1 MNATGAWD
9 RLEPKLAATN
19 ARVAALESDPSR
31 RNSFV
36 AYTMERDSAY
46 CDLDG
51 ERLLMMSGYSYLG
64 LAGDERVV
72 AAAKAAVD
80 VYGTGNHGVRALA
93 GTIPLHEE
101 LEAEVARFAHRERAL
116 VFGSGYA
123 ANVGTVGALVGQGD
137 TVLIDKYDHASIVDG
152 CRLSGAT
159 VTRFRH
165 NDVEHLERRLKA
177 ASPTGVRLVIV
188 DSVYSMDGDIAPLP
202 ELREVCD
209 RYDACSWST
218 RPTPWAS
225 SARPAAA
232 SRSTSTTRSAS
243 TSNSAPSPRPSPPWA
258 AGSPAATTSSATC
271 ATPPA
276 RSCSPPPL
284 APPDRRRPGV
294 PADPA
299 PRARARH
306 PHPGPGRTPAQAPQ
320 RRRHLHHGL
329 HHRRAARHRRL
340 RRRRLRL
347 RHRLPQGRRH
357 RPARRHPRRAQR
369 PGPAAHRGHRPP
381 HRGRHRLRRRR
392 VPDRRRPD
400 RPDLRTAAPARRGE
414 EAMAPPHRPPIAV
427 TGLGVVSPP
436 ATPSASS
443 GTPSPP
449 GAPPPP
455 PSPTRRWP
463 ATRYAWAAAS
473 ATCPRTARCPP
484 RTPAAWTPSPSTAP
498 SPPSPPTTT
507 PAAPNPG
514 PGAARSWS
522 ATRSADAPPA
532 TASPRSTPGTARCGS
547 PR

>member
-101 LEAEVARFAHRERAL
+101 LEAEVAAFARRDRAM

-165 NDVEHLERRLKA
+165 NDVDHLERRLKA

-209 RYDACSWST
+209 RYDALLMVDEAHALGVIGATGGGIEEHFDHKIRVDVKLGTLSKAIPSMGGWVAGSHDLIGHL
-218 RPTPWAS
+218 RYA
-225 SARPAAA
+225 ARPFLFSAALGPA
-232 SRSTSTTRSAS
+232 QTGAALESLRILRREPERVTHTQTQAQRLRERLNDAGISTMDSTTAVL
-243 TSNSAPSPRPSPPWA
+243 PVI
-258 AGSPAATTSSATC
+258 AGSDDAAYDYATAC
-271 ATPPA
+271 RKA
-276 RSCSPPPL
+276 
-284 APPDRRRPGV
+284 GV
-294 PADPA
+294 IGLPVV
-299 PRARARH
+299 
-306 PHPGPGRTPAQAPQ
+306 TPAVPNDLA
-320 RRRHLHHGL
+320 
-329 HHRRAARHRRL
+329 RL
-340 RRRRLRL
+340 R
-347 RHRLPQGRRH
+347 
-357 RPARRHPRRAQR
+357 
-369 PGPAAHRGHRPP
+369 
-381 HRGRHRLRRRR
+381 
-392 VPDRRRPD
+392 
-400 RPDLRTAAPARRGE
+400 
-414 EAMAPPHRPPIAV
+414 IAV
-427 TGLGVVSPP
+427 TARHTAADIDFAADAFL
-436 ATPSASS
+436 T
-443 GTPSPP
+443 
-449 GAPPPP
+449 
-455 PSPTRRWP
+455 
-463 ATRYAWAAAS
+463 AAAQ
-473 ATCPRTARCPP
+473 T
-484 RTPAAWTPSPSTAP
+484 
-498 SPPSPPTTT
+498 
-507 PAAPNPG
+507 G
-514 PGAARSWS
+514 LI
-522 ATRSADAPPA
+522 
-532 TASPRSTPGTARCGS
+532 
-547 PR
+547 

>member
-101 LEAEVARFAHRERAL
+101 LEAEVARFARRERAL

-209 RYDACSWST
+209 RYDALLMVDEAHALGVIGKTGGGIEEHFDHKVRVDVKLGTLSKAIPSMGGWIAGSHDLIGHL
-218 RPTPWAS
+218 RYA
-225 SARPAAA
+225 ARPFLFSAALGPA
-232 SRSTSTTRSAS
+232 QTGAALESLRILRREPERVTHTQVQAQRLRERLNDAGISTMDSTTAVL
-243 TSNSAPSPRPSPPWA
+243 PVI
-258 AGSPAATTSSATC
+258 AGSDDAAYDYATAC
-271 ATPPA
+271 RKA
-276 RSCSPPPL
+276 
-284 APPDRRRPGV
+284 GV
-294 PADPA
+294 IGLPVV
-299 PRARARH
+299 
-306 PHPGPGRTPAQAPQ
+306 TPAVPNDLA
-320 RRRHLHHGL
+320 
-329 HHRRAARHRRL
+329 RL
-340 RRRRLRL
+340 R
-347 RHRLPQGRRH
+347 
-357 RPARRHPRRAQR
+357 
-369 PGPAAHRGHRPP
+369 
-381 HRGRHRLRRRR
+381 
-392 VPDRRRPD
+392 
-400 RPDLRTAAPARRGE
+400 
-414 EAMAPPHRPPIAV
+414 IAV
-427 TGLGVVSPP
+427 TARHTAADIDFAADAFL
-436 ATPSASS
+436 T
-443 GTPSPP
+443 
-449 GAPPPP
+449 
-455 PSPTRRWP
+455 
-463 ATRYAWAAAS
+463 AAAQ
-473 ATCPRTARCPP
+473 T
-484 RTPAAWTPSPSTAP
+484 
-498 SPPSPPTTT
+498 
-507 PAAPNPG
+507 G
-514 PGAARSWS
+514 LI
-522 ATRSADAPPA
+522 
-532 TASPRSTPGTARCGS
+532 
-547 PR
+547 

>member
-123 ANVGTVGALVGQGD
+123 ANVGTIGALVGQGD

-177 ASPTGVRLVIV
+177 ASPTGVRLVVV

-209 RYDACSWST
+209 RYDALLMVDEAHALGVIGKTGGGIEEHFDHKVRVDVKLGTLSKAIPSMGGWIAGSHDLIGHL
-218 RPTPWAS
+218 RYA
-225 SARPAAA
+225 ARPFLFSAAL
-232 SRSTSTTRSAS
+232 
-243 TSNSAPSPRPSPPWA
+243 
-258 AGSPAATTSSATC
+258 G
-271 ATPPA
+271 
-276 RSCSPPPL
+276 
-284 APPDRRRPGV
+284 
-294 PADPA
+294 
-299 PRARARH
+299 
-306 PHPGPGRTPAQAPQ
+306 PAQTGAALESLRIL
-320 RRRHLHHGL
+320 RREPERVTHTQTQ
-329 HHRRAARHRRL
+329 ARRL
-340 RRRRLRL
+340 RGRLNDAGISTMDSTTAVLPVIAGSDDAAYDYATACRKAGVIGLPVVTPAVPNDLARLR
-347 RHRLPQGRRH
+347 
-357 RPARRHPRRAQR
+357 
-369 PGPAAHRGHRPP
+369 
-381 HRGRHRLRRRR
+381 
-392 VPDRRRPD
+392 
-400 RPDLRTAAPARRGE
+400 
-414 EAMAPPHRPPIAV
+414 IAV
-427 TGLGVVSPP
+427 TARHTAADIDFAAEAFL
-436 ATPSASS
+436 T
-443 GTPSPP
+443 
-449 GAPPPP
+449 
-455 PSPTRRWP
+455 
-463 ATRYAWAAAS
+463 AAAQ
-473 ATCPRTARCPP
+473 T
-484 RTPAAWTPSPSTAP
+484 
-498 SPPSPPTTT
+498 
-507 PAAPNPG
+507 G
-514 PGAARSWS
+514 LI
-522 ATRSADAPPA
+522 
-532 TASPRSTPGTARCGS
+532 
-547 PR
+547 

>member
-101 LEAEVARFAHRERAL
+101 LEAEVARYAGRERAL

-209 RYDACSWST
+209 RYDALLMVDEAHALGVIGRTGGGIEEHFDHKVRVDIKLGTLSKAIPSMGGWVAGSHDLIGHL
-218 RPTPWAS
+218 RYA
-225 SARPAAA
+225 ARPFLFSAALGPA
-232 SRSTSTTRSAS
+232 QTGAALECLRILRREPERVTHIQVQAERLRKRLNEAGISTMDSTTAVL
-243 TSNSAPSPRPSPPWA
+243 PVI
-258 AGSPAATTSSATC
+258 AGSDDAAYDYATAC
-271 ATPPA
+271 RKA
-276 RSCSPPPL
+276 
-284 APPDRRRPGV
+284 GV
-294 PADPA
+294 IGLPVV
-299 PRARARH
+299 
-306 PHPGPGRTPAQAPQ
+306 TPAVPNDLA
-320 RRRHLHHGL
+320 
-329 HHRRAARHRRL
+329 RL
-340 RRRRLRL
+340 R
-347 RHRLPQGRRH
+347 
-357 RPARRHPRRAQR
+357 
-369 PGPAAHRGHRPP
+369 
-381 HRGRHRLRRRR
+381 
-392 VPDRRRPD
+392 
-400 RPDLRTAAPARRGE
+400 
-414 EAMAPPHRPPIAV
+414 IAV
-427 TGLGVVSPP
+427 TARHTAADIDFAAEAFL
-436 ATPSASS
+436 T
-443 GTPSPP
+443 
-449 GAPPPP
+449 
-455 PSPTRRWP
+455 
-463 ATRYAWAAAS
+463 AAAQ
-473 ATCPRTARCPP
+473 T
-484 RTPAAWTPSPSTAP
+484 
-498 SPPSPPTTT
+498 
-507 PAAPNPG
+507 G
-514 PGAARSWS
+514 LI
-522 ATRSADAPPA
+522 
-532 TASPRSTPGTARCGS
+532 
-547 PR
+547 